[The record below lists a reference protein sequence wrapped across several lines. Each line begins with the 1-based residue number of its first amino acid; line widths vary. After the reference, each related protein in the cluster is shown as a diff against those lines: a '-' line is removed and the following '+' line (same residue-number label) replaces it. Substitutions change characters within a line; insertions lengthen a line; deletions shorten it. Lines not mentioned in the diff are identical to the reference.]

1 MRTFTQKPK
10 ASQPTTSDKST
21 VPGRAHIGQSRE
33 VNSILHLQRTIGNQ
47 VVQRM
52 LQTDAE
58 EPEAGLTG
66 PASPRIRHDF
76 SRIPI
81 HPPSAGA
88 IQTKLTINKLGDSY
102 EQEADRLAEQVMRT
116 PESQLQ
122 RACPCGGGCPK
133 CQSEQPGR
141 EHKSLQTNRV
151 QASNTGQ
158 VAAPP
163 IVHDVLRSPGQ
174 PLDPA
179 TRAFMEPRFGYDFS
193 RVRVHFGAAAARS
206 ARDVNAH
213 AYTAGRDIV
222 FGAGRFAPD
231 TKEGQH
237 LIAHELTHVVQQS
250 GAHREPNPA
259 RSNVVQRQ
267 PTQYYEK
274 SESDVAE
281 SIIEALQQSNNIA
294 GLNVDPAFEIL
305 NPYPLPFQM
314 RVLADLY
321 DRNYF
326 HGLLGYL
333 APGTKANYQLIVA
346 IRFTQCQKDPSS
358 LIYEDI
364 LEAQKFLKHDVTL
377 PPELK
382 PMPEC
387 LEQER
392 VRLEKQREQERVERE
407 LQEADERRRREKQK
421 EDKRFTAAFEP
432 GSESC
437 SLKKGVMQWRL
448 FSAESAGKTG
458 KKQRMQIKFTPDS
471 AYWGKTVT
479 FLQTLR
485 EEGGNESKATID
497 IGKNRSA
504 FRPFYGVNWDK
515 QLKQWVPSNEGK
527 DIGFRSQPNTPGDP
541 AAYLFDEP
549 FFFPPPHGRV
559 FESVAVV
566 LETGETLGALTWGV
580 GTVPAYAK
588 KPKCADKPSADF
600 HGAVEK
606 FYTPKSPA
614 PEHGQENYDLILD
627 GFAPN
632 DATLTADQKQQ
643 LDSIAARVKEI
654 ISKGDPEATK
664 NHLVVGGFGDS
675 MDTDPMAAS
684 EQRTQAVANYLTGK
698 GVPKDTLDLRPF
710 GATWA
715 RYEVSTKK
723 AQEGRNRRIQIR
735 LFHL

>member
-1 MRTFTQKPK
+1 
-10 ASQPTTSDKST
+10 
-21 VPGRAHIGQSRE
+21 

-47 VVQRM
+47 AVQRM
-52 LQTDAE
+52 LQTDAQ
-58 EPEAGLTG
+58 EPEAELTG
-66 PASPRIRHDF
+66 PAPLRFAHDF

-81 HPPSAGA
+81 YPPAAGA
-88 IQTKLTINKLGDSY
+88 IQTRLAINKLGDSY
-102 EQEADRLAEQVMRT
+102 EQEADRIADQVMAT
-116 PESQLQ
+116 PAYTAVSGAPPRIQ
-122 RACPCGGGCPK
+122 RFSGRSNGQMDAAPASVA
-133 CQSEQPGR
+133 QALASPGR
-141 EHKSLQTNRV
+141 
-151 QASNTGQ
+151 
-158 VAAPP
+158 
-163 IVHDVLRSPGQ
+163 

-179 TRAFMEPRFGYDFS
+179 LRQDMEPRFGYDFS
-193 RVRVHFGAAAARS
+193 RVRVHSDGAAAKS
-206 ARDVNAH
+206 ARDVNAR
-213 AYTAGRDIV
+213 AYTVGQDIV

-259 RSNVVQRQ
+259 LSNVVQRQ

-281 SIIEALQQSNNIA
+281 SIIEALQQSNKIA

-333 APGTKANYQLIVA
+333 APGTKADHKLIVA
-346 IRFTQCQKDPSS
+346 IRFTQCQKDPN
-358 LIYEDI
+358 LLAYEEI
-364 LEAQKFLKHDVTL
+364 LEAEKFLEYDVTL
-377 PPELK
+377 PSELK
-382 PMPEC
+382 PMFEC
-387 LEQER
+387 LERER
-392 VRLEKQREQERVERE
+392 VRHEKRRE
-407 LQEADERRRREKQK
+407 DER
-421 EDKRFTAAFEP
+421 FAAVFEP
-432 GSESC
+432 GSEVC
-437 SLKKGVMQWRL
+437 TLKKGVMQWRL
-448 FSAESAGKTG
+448 YPAKSADGKA
-458 KKQRMQIKFTPDS
+458 KKQRMQIKFLPDS
-471 AYWGKTVT
+471 PYRNKTIT

-485 EEGGNESKATID
+485 EEGGDGSKTTID
-497 IGKNRSA
+497 IGKNRSV
-504 FRPFYGVNWDK
+504 FRPFYGVDWDK
-515 QLKQWVPSNEGK
+515 QMKQWVPSNEGK
-527 DIGFRSQPNTPGDP
+527 DIGFRSQPNSADDP

-549 FFFPPPHGRV
+549 YFFPPPHGRV

-580 GTVPAYAK
+580 GTVPAYAE

-614 PEHGQENYDLILD
+614 PGHGQENYDLILD

-632 DATLTADQKQQ
+632 DATLTADQKKQ

-654 ISKGDPEATK
+654 IGKGDPGATK

-675 MDTDPMAAS
+675 MDNDPMAAS
-684 EQRTQAVANYLTGK
+684 DQRAQAVANYLMSK
-698 GVPKDTLDLRPF
+698 GVPNDTLDLRPF

-723 AQEGRNRRIQIR
+723 AQEGRNRRVQIR
-735 LFHL
+735 LFMP

>member
-1 MRTFTQKPK
+1 MRTFIHKPK
-10 ASQPTTSDKST
+10 ASQPTTSDKSM

-47 VVQRM
+47 AVQRM
-52 LQTDAE
+52 LQTDAQ
-58 EPEAGLTG
+58 EPEAELTG
-66 PASPRIRHDF
+66 PASLRFAHDF

-81 HPPSAGA
+81 YPPAAGA
-88 IQTKLTINKLGDSY
+88 IQTKLAINKLGDSY
-102 EQEADRLAEQVMRT
+102 EQEADRIADQVMAT
-116 PESQLQ
+116 PAYTAVSGTPPRIQ
-122 RACPCGGGCPK
+122 RFSG
-133 CQSEQPGR
+133 QSNGQMDAVPASVDQALASPGR
-141 EHKSLQTNRV
+141 
-151 QASNTGQ
+151 
-158 VAAPP
+158 
-163 IVHDVLRSPGQ
+163 

-179 TRAFMEPRFGYDFS
+179 LRQDMEPRFGYDFS
-193 RVRVHFGAAAARS
+193 RVRVHSDGAAAKS

-213 AYTAGRDIV
+213 AYTVGRDIV

-259 RSNVVQRQ
+259 LSNVVQRQ

-281 SIIEALQQSNNIA
+281 SIIEALQQSNKIA

-333 APGTKANYQLIVA
+333 APGTKADHKLIVA
-346 IRFTQCQKDPSS
+346 IRFTQCQKDPN
-358 LIYEDI
+358 LLAYEEI
-364 LEAQKFLKHDVTL
+364 LEAEKFLEYDVTL
-377 PPELK
+377 PSELK
-382 PMPEC
+382 PMFEC
-387 LEQER
+387 LERER
-392 VRLEKQREQERVERE
+392 VRHEKRRE
-407 LQEADERRRREKQK
+407 DER
-421 EDKRFTAAFEP
+421 FAAVFEP
-432 GSESC
+432 GSEFC
-437 SLKKGVMQWRL
+437 TLKKGVMQWRL
-448 FSAESAGKTG
+448 YPAKSADGKA
-458 KKQRMQIKFTPDS
+458 KKQRMQIKFLPDS
-471 AYWGKTVT
+471 PYRNKTIT

-485 EEGGNESKATID
+485 EEGGDGSKTTID
-497 IGKNRSA
+497 IGKNRSV
-504 FRPFYGVNWDK
+504 FRPFYGVDWDK
-515 QLKQWVPSNEGK
+515 QKKQWVPSNLGT
-527 DIGFRSQPNTPGDP
+527 DIGFRSQPNSADDP

-549 FFFPPPHGRV
+549 YFFPPPHGRV

-580 GTVPAYAK
+580 GTVPAYAE

-614 PEHGQENYDLILD
+614 PGHGQENYDLILD

-632 DATLTADQKQQ
+632 DATLTADQNKQ

-654 ISKGDPEATK
+654 IGKGDPGATK

-675 MDTDPMAAS
+675 MDNDPMAAS
-684 EQRTQAVANYLTGK
+684 DQRAQAVANYLMSK
-698 GVPKDTLDLRPF
+698 GVPNDTLDLRPF

-715 RYEVSTKK
+715 RYEVSTKR
-723 AQEGRNRRIQIR
+723 AQEGRNRRVQIR
-735 LFHL
+735 LFMP